1 MFLKKSFR
9 QYPVDLNKVLSCRK
23 NPVLID
29 SLYSKS
35 LTLFSLQE
43 TQKDT
48 KEAVSEIHGQ
58 STNTGKCTHAEKEIP
73 KLRSWNEQLIQDI
86 VTLTHKVQHLENV
99 VAFSRYWTNQTKGCF
114 KK

>member
-1 MFLKKSFR
+1 M
-9 QYPVDLNKVLSCRK
+9 
-23 NPVLID
+23 ID

-58 STNTGKCTHAEKEIP
+58 TTNTGKCIHAEKEI
-73 KLRSWNEQLIQDI
+73 
-86 VTLTHKVQHLENV
+86 LELNLYRILLL
-99 VAFSRYWTNQTKGCF
+99 SPDTGQTKPNQRML
-114 KK
+114 